1 MAEEEEKGGARDEN
15 SGGRREGREREEEEN
30 GKGDRKIGK
39 NEGRV
44 GMAQDS
50 SRNRNMQDKWKN

>member
-1 MAEEEEKGGARDEN
+1 MVVEEEREGARDEN
-15 SGGRREGREREEEEN
+15 SGGRREGREEEN

-44 GMAQDS
+44 GMAQDF
-50 SRNRNMQDKWKN
+50 SRNRNIRDRWKN

>member
-15 SGGRREGREREEEEN
+15 SGGRREGREEEEEN